1 MEKRYMM
8 NTRDLKIVELQR
20 LLEEDEDYSLEE
32 LSKASDYK
40 PRTLAKKLLIIL
52 NTVVREPVLAD
63 YSYIVKIFPYISE
76 ILQKNEHLEFENLV
90 PIINATHDTLHRRLH
105 DDEDIIHQDEESRTI
120 AKQCINLI
128 EELKIAGLYDFRN
141 HYYGDKY
148 SLISYLIFEQRNT
161 SFIKEIIKSFP
172 YLVNITDEF
181 HEPLV
186 VNVIDAYLDELY
198 SYTKYHSLSDVG
210 NILYFD
216 KVLDMILSSPKFSID
231 YETRNKI
238 LNKIK
243 TRKKT
248 PNTDFSD
255 IGYSKFQSELSK
267 LEDKMSFFG
276 KEYGSVKK
284 LAKRYG
290 VSTQFD
296 SSALGEFTWYAKEAK
311 PESDQHHQLLTSLCI
326 VSIDGDNTKEIDDA
340 LSAHIEG
347 DQIILGVHIAD
358 PCEMIPQNSQLDY
371 EARLRT
377 SSIYIDSEYMIPMLP
392 SELTEDYFSLNQ
404 GKYRYARSYFFWIEP
419 DGSISKEKF
428 IKSIIRVNRNLTYSQ
443 ANYILNAG
451 SSTCDADDTLFAL
464 SAATNLLSKKMNID
478 NLYEE
483 VKHTEQD
490 ITGSRISG
498 VTAAERIVEI
508 AMTAAN
514 HQIARYANRHHM
526 PFIYRNHTV
535 DEETKR
541 HLQQLKDGIQASRD
555 TAEMKQFLE
564 HMANLM
570 PKAVYDTINKG
581 HTGMGL
587 DAYSHNTSP
596 IRRYVDMANNYAM
609 DEWYFRQPDSAIIY
623 SLESELSM
631 IAQEVNAK
639 QEPLLDFV
647 KTYVHRKN
655 LCKPKK

>member
-1 MEKRYMM
+1 MM
-8 NTRDLKIVELQR
+8 NTRDLKIAELQR
-20 LLEEDEDYSLEE
+20 LLEEDDYSLEE
-32 LSKASDYK
+32 LARISNYK

-52 NTVVREPVLAD
+52 NTIVQEPVLSD
-63 YSYIVKIFPYISE
+63 YSYIVKIFPYLSE
-76 ILQKNEHLEFENLV
+76 ILQKNEHMEFDNLV
-90 PIINATHDTLHRRLH
+90 PIINATHDTLHQRLH
-105 DDEDIIHQDEESRTI
+105 DDEDLLHQDYESRAL

-148 SLISYLIFEQRNT
+148 SLISYLVFEQKNT

-181 HEPLV
+181 HEPLILNV
-186 VNVIDAYLDELY
+186 VDAYLDELY
-198 SYTKYHSLSDVG
+198 SYTKYHSLKDIG
-210 NILYFD
+210 NILYYD
-216 KVLDMILSSPKFSID
+216 KVIDMIFSSPKFSID
-231 YETRNKI
+231 YQLRAEI
-238 LNKIK
+238 LNRIRAKKKI
-243 TRKKT
+243 

-267 LEDKMSFFG
+267 LEDKISNFG
-276 KEYGSVKK
+276 KEYASVKK

-290 VSTQFD
+290 ISTQFD
-296 SSALGEFTWYAKEAK
+296 SSALGEFSWYAKEAK
-311 PESDQHHQLLTSLCI
+311 PESEPNHQLLTSLCI

-347 DQIILGVHIAD
+347 EHIILGVHIAD

-392 SELTEDYFSLNQ
+392 SDVTEDYFSLNQ

-428 IKSIIRVNRNLTYSQ
+428 MKSIIQVRRNLTYNQ
-443 ANYILNAG
+443 ANYILNSG
-451 SSTCDADDTLFAL
+451 NSTCDADDTIFTL
-464 SAATNLLSKKMNID
+464 SAATNLLNKKMNID
-478 NLYEE
+478 HLYEE
-483 VKHTEQD
+483 IKQREQD

-508 AMTAAN
+508 AMTIAN
-514 HQIARYANRHHM
+514 HRIARYANRHHM
-526 PFIYRNHTV
+526 PFIYRNHTI
-535 DEETKR
+535 DEETAK
-541 HLQQLKDGIQASRD
+541 HLCQLKDGIQASRD
-555 TAEMKQFLE
+555 TAEIKQFLE

-609 DEWYFRQPDSAIIY
+609 DEWYFRRPSNATIY
-623 SLESELSM
+623 SLESELSL
-631 IAQEVNAK
+631 IAQEVNEK

-647 KTYVHRKN
+647 KTYVHRRN